1 MADEPAT
8 PPKKADLA
16 ALPDDVL
23 RTHIFQFSALQ
34 KENEFLRAEVA
45 RLRRTMLTPYLNG
58 AVTIIAKASADGFAG
73 VDIHDRA
80 AANAFAE
87 TLAADTNNPD
97 MARGIAV
104 YLGAQTS
111 TQLSKADR
119 AWVIKRLTKRG
130 FSVTTNLNE
139 DGDVA
144 SLSVAFSYGW
154 SEIEARDRERTDGN
168 PVPPRFRYQSD
179 AVSFSPPPPRFA
191 VGTAV
196 ECQLRKGEWC
206 PGEVVQIGWP
216 EAMRDL
222 GPVPEG
228 GFDYICSA
236 AVWKPRRLA

>member
-16 ALPDDVL
+16 ALPDEVL

-34 KENEFLRAEVA
+34 KENDHLRAEA
-45 RLRRTMLTPYLNG
+45 QRLRCILLTPYLNG
-58 AVTIIAKASADGFAG
+58 AVAVIAKASADGYAG

-119 AWVIKRLTKRG
+119 AWVIRRLTKRG

-144 SLSVAFSYGW
+144 SCSGV
-154 SEIEARDRERTDGN
+154 ETEATR
-168 PVPPRFRYQSD
+168 V
-179 AVSFSPPPPRFA
+179 
-191 VGTAV
+191 
-196 ECQLRKGEWC
+196 
-206 PGEVVQIGWP
+206 
-216 EAMRDL
+216 MR
-222 GPVPEG
+222 
-228 GFDYICSA
+228 C
-236 AVWKPRRLA
+236 PRRSLSGQARIG